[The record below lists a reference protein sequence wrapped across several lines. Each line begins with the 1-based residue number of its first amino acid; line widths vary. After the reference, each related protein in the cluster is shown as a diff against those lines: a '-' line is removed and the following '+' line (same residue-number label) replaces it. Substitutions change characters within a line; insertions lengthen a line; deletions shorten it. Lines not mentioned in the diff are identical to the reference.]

1 MDDQQ
6 QDQQDDKHDD
16 QWQET
21 TAGAAP
27 RDKPTADEV
36 EALGEEIA
44 LLAGQIAAATA
55 RFLVLLGEF
64 DAVGGWG
71 GVGIRSLPHWLS
83 WRAGMSLRTAR
94 EHVRVACSLRQLP
107 RTADAFGRGELSF
120 SKVRAIT
127 RVATP
132 DNERDLVTMA
142 MNSPAAHVERFTAG
156 LRKAREQSPDHEDE
170 SDKNFPPLP
179 PKPPLPPPQSLQWRW
194 DEDSGELVVW
204 GRFGAADGQQLL
216 AALTRAELERVRTTI
231 HDRAVEDT
239 GNDENP
245 GTGTDAGTDKHAPDN
260 ASAGTTSDAVDR
272 TAPPPLDAGPALVAL
287 AQIGLTVQDAPAFAP
302 AAEVIYLH
310 QRRAVG
316 GPAASDPQDG
326 SAEHSS
332 VADGQDEAVVR
343 ADDGPSL
350 DPGAGEEVRCD
361 SHGRCVVEDTKGAVL
376 AFGRKRRLFSS
387 TQLKALRLRDRACR
401 TPGCGRTRFLH
412 AHHVVYW
419 WDGGG
424 TDLDNAV
431 LLCSSCHRSVH
442 LGRLVITA
450 VGGQRF
456 EFVDAASGRV
466 LSCAPPQFGRADH
479 ILANRTITPRTVT
492 GGWEGQPLDLSLA
505 TSEFLAQWRS
515 APPPL
520 SPDPFGPDGAPTP
533 PWDSLGRG
541 EWAS

>member
-1 MDDQQ
+1 
-6 QDQQDDKHDD
+6 
-16 QWQET
+16 
-21 TAGAAP
+21 
-27 RDKPTADEV
+27 V

-71 GVGIRSLPHWLS
+71 GVGIRSLAHWLS

-94 EHVRVACSLRQLP
+94 EHVRVARSLRQLP
-107 RTADAFGRGELSF
+107 QTAEAFGKGELSF
-120 SKVRAIT
+120 SKVRAIS

-132 DNERDLVTMA
+132 DDEGALVTMA
-142 MNSPAAHVERFTAG
+142 RNAPAAHVERFTAG
-156 LRKAREQSPDHEDE
+156 LRRAMAQKAAYEEE
-170 SDKNFPPLP
+170 SDKGLPQPP
-179 PKPPLPPPQSLQWRW
+179 PKPPPAPPQTLQWRW

-231 HDRAVEDT
+231 HDVKEGGTDS
-239 GNDENP
+239 
-245 GTGTDAGTDKHAPDN
+245 GTGAR
-260 ASAGTTSDAVDR
+260 SDAVDR
-272 TAPPPLDAGPALVAL
+272 TAPPPSDAGPALLAL

-302 AAEVIYLH
+302 AAEVVYLH
-310 QRRAVG
+310 QRRSAG
-316 GPAASDPQDG
+316 RDQPTPGPQDG
-326 SAEHSS
+326 SAEHPPSPCS
-332 VADGQDEAVVR
+332 TANQAEAVVR

-350 DPGAGEEVRCD
+350 DPGTGEEMRCD
-361 SHGRCVVEDTKGAVL
+361 SHARCVVEDSTGAVL
-376 AFGRKRRLFSS
+376 SFGRRRRLFSS
-387 TQLKALRLRDRACR
+387 TQLRALRLRDRACR

-419 WDGGG
+419 WDGGA

-442 LGRLVITA
+442 LGRLVIRA
-450 VGGQRF
+450 LGGQRF
-456 EFVDAASGRV
+456 EFADATSGEV
-466 LSCAPPQFGRADH
+466 LSAAPPQFGWADRV
-479 ILANRTITPRTVT
+479 LADRTITPRTVT

-505 TSEFLAQWRS
+505 TSEFIAQWRS
-515 APPPL
+515 APG
-520 SPDPFGPDGAPTP
+520 PFGPDGPPTP
-533 PWDSLGRG
+533 PWDTLGPQ